1 MEKIVS
7 YKEKSGLES
16 EMPLSVQPSYG
27 IGIVDS
33 AIPGHSMTDEEDTLT
48 KRRLD
53 MVLMPLLG
61 FCYMLQFLDKA
72 TLSYSSLLGIV
83 KDTVSAH
90 HYKAD
95 QSNKADSVDS
105 ISLVLITPGSPV
117 SSTLATSFGHS
128 LHLTSWFVCPLENT
142 SRYPSAFGELS

>member
-1 MEKIVS
+1 MEKVVN
-7 YKEKSGLES
+7 YKEEKPLDS

-33 AIPGHSMTDEEDTLT
+33 AVSEDNMTDEEDTLT

-83 KDTVSAH
+83 RDTVSTYH
-90 HYKAD
+90 RKANL
-95 QSNKADSVDS
+95 SNKADYIDS
-105 ISLVLITPGSPV
+105 ISLAPITPGSLV
-117 SSTLATSFGHS
+117 SSILDICFGLS
-128 LHLTSWFVCPLENT
+128 RHLTSWFAYQLANT
-142 SRYPSAFGELS
+142 SPSPSAYGVLS

>member
-1 MEKIVS
+1 MEKIIS
-7 YKEKSGLES
+7 HKEKSPLES
-16 EMPLSVQPSYG
+16 EVPLSVQASYG

-33 AIPGHSMTDEEDTLT
+33 AFPEDTIADEEDTST

-83 KDTVSAH
+83 KDTVS
-90 HYKAD
+90 
-95 QSNKADSVDS
+95 
-105 ISLVLITPGSPV
+105 T
-117 SSTLATSFGHS
+117 
-128 LHLTSWFVCPLENT
+128 
-142 SRYPSAFGELS
+142 